1 MPTVQAVNKS
11 PRISPC
17 AWQWLLLLLCTIAPA
32 LQAQQ
37 AAAPSFAQQVQDFAD
52 ATSRAAAGAA
62 RIEVSVGQLDPRL
75 RLAPC
80 TKVEP
85 YLPNG
90 TRLWGKAHIGVRCL
104 AGTTLWNVY
113 LPVTVKVYGR
123 ALAATTAL
131 PAGTTLGPADLAE
144 AEVDLAAEGGSVF
157 AAAQSQNLVGRTLLR
172 PVSAGQALRSN
183 ALKQRLWF
191 TAGDTVRITATGSG
205 FAVESSGEALSNG
218 FEGQSARV
226 RTAGGRVISA
236 TPVGEREVELGL

>member
-1 MPTVQAVNKS
+1 VNKS
-11 PRISPC
+11 PRISLC
-17 AWQWLLLLLCTIAPA
+17 AWRWLLLLVCAIAPA

-37 AAAPSFAQQVQDFAD
+37 AAAPSLAQQVQDFAD
-52 ATSRAAAGAA
+52 ATSRAAAGTA
-62 RIEVSVGQLDPRL
+62 RVEVSVGQLDPRL

-90 TRLWGKAHIGVRCL
+90 TRLWGKAHIGVRCV
-104 AGTTLWNVY
+104 AGTTPWNVY

-131 PAGTTLGPADLAE
+131 PAGATLGPADLAE
-144 AEVDLAAEGGSVF
+144 TEVDLASEGGSVF
-157 AAAQSQNLVGRTLLR
+157 AAAQAQNLVGRTLLR
-172 PVSAGQALRSN
+172 PVSAGQALRSS
-183 ALKQRLWF
+183 ALKQRQWF

-218 FEGQSARV
+218 IEGQSARV
-226 RTAGGRVISA
+226 RTEGGRVISA
-236 TPVGEREVELGL
+236 TPVGAREVELAL